1 MIDTTLQSL
10 TQKPDLGPV
19 TNERGRVWASFR
31 LILIFHSLCFFLSRL
46 FSIVSSSSHFG
57 DHRIVLKEGIPVLL
71 VHVIWKTTA
80 SIFQLFYKSAAKYS
94 NTIFDFWISCLTL
107 TRFHFFSSQKCPFF
121 SLCVW
126 LFISLSLSLM
136 AHDCVQSG

>member
-46 FSIVSSSSHFG
+46 FSIVSSSSHFEIIG
-57 DHRIVLKEGIPVLL
+57 QFSKKESQCHLCMLYGKQQPQF
-71 VHVIWKTTA
+71 
-80 SIFQLFYKSAAKYS
+80 SNYFYKSEAKYS

-107 TRFHFFSSQKCPFF
+107 TRFLFFFTKMSFF
-121 SLCVW
+121 LSLRLVVY
-126 LFISLSLSLM
+126 LSLSLT